1 MLSFF
6 GRFFTNLKSV
16 MRNKF
21 TLCCCL
27 GLLLLI
33 SACSENKT
41 ALKTVTHAEV
51 GSYSAAIS
59 PDLKYLMTG
68 SIEGFGRVWD
78 LQKNKVL
85 FSLQHQD
92 GDVGGIMSAAFSARS
107 EILVTMEQQSLARW
121 RLPSGKLIGYW
132 GWPNLTD
139 IAISADGRYAL
150 IGSTDNQA
158 VYFDMQAGKMLYV
171 MPHHEKVTSVSLS
184 KDGRYALT
192 GSDDWH
198 ASLWDLK
205 NGEHLWSKNLK
216 YKVSLVVLSD
226 DGEFAL
232 ANAFIG
238 ETNIYKTQG
247 KGKLLAK
254 LEDEK
259 MTLVSADFSDDGKI
273 LAAGRTAKAIDI
285 WDVATGKQNETWQ
298 PKVKHRV
305 RPDSATIL
313 DLKFNENAT
322 LLIAES
328 STGIGQ
334 SWALKPHIN

>member
-1 MLSFF
+1 
-6 GRFFTNLKSV
+6 
-16 MRNKF
+16 MRNKLI
-21 TLCCCL
+21 LCFCL
-27 GLLLLI
+27 GLLSLLG
-33 SACSENKT
+33 ACSENKT
-41 ALKTVTHAEV
+41 ALKTVIHADR

-92 GDVGGIMSAAFSARS
+92 GNGITSAAFSARS

-121 RLPSGKLIGYW
+121 RLPSGQLIGYW
-132 GWPNLTD
+132 IWPNLTD

-158 VYFDMQAGKMLYV
+158 VYFDMQAGKVLYV

-192 GSDDWH
+192 GSNDWH
-198 ASLWDLK
+198 ASLWNLK

-216 YKVSLVVLSD
+216 YKISLVVLSN

-238 ETNIYKTQG
+238 ETHIYKTQG
-247 KGKLLAK
+247 KGELLAK

-259 MTLVSADFSDDGKI
+259 MTLVSADFSNDGRI
-273 LAAGRTAKAIDI
+273 LAAGRTSKAIDI
-285 WDVATGKQNETWQ
+285 WDVTTGKQNETWQ

-305 RPDSATIL
+305 QPDSATIL
-313 DLKFNENAT
+313 DLKLNENAT
-322 LLIAES
+322 TLISES

-334 SWALKPHIN
+334 SWALKPYINDQQFNYYD